1 MTYVKESLEIS
12 LQIIGDQTQIPKK
25 SQIIKNTQHPTY
37 EEGFT
42 FLIGEAWEECEAH
55 IEVLEASTGRITCQ
69 YSFPEG
75 CYKKIVKIKTPRNI
89 DIFYIFVGGT
99 FGTIK
104 LQLQDIAEQPIR
116 REIRPILD
124 EKPVQTI
131 TFSANLKFA

>member
-1 MTYVKESLEIS
+1 MYEI
-12 LQIIGDQTQIPKK
+12 
-25 SQIIKNTQHPTY
+25 
-37 EEGFT
+37 
-42 FLIGEAWEECEAH
+42 
-55 IEVLEASTGRITCQ
+55 
-69 YSFPEG
+69 
-75 CYKKIVKIKTPRNI
+75 KIVKIKTPRNI

-131 TFSANLKFA
+131 TFSANMKFA

>member
-1 MTYVKESLEIS
+1 MTYVKQSNETF
-12 LQIIGDQTQIPKK
+12 LQITGDPTEIPKK
-25 SQIIKNTQHPTY
+25 SQIIKNTQHPNY

-42 FLIGEAWEECEAH
+42 FLVGEAWEECEAH
-55 IEVLEASTGRITCQ
+55 IEVLEASTGKITCQ

-75 CYKKIVKIKTPRNI
+75 CHTSKPIRNI

>member
-1 MTYVKESLEIS
+1 M
-12 LQIIGDQTQIPKK
+12 
-25 SQIIKNTQHPTY
+25 
-37 EEGFT
+37 
-42 FLIGEAWEECEAH
+42 
-55 IEVLEASTGRITCQ
+55 
-69 YSFPEG
+69 
-75 CYKKIVKIKTPRNI
+75 VKIKTPRNI

-99 FGTIK
+99 FGTIQ

>member
-1 MTYVKESLEIS
+1 MTYVKRSIETFF
-12 LQIIGDQTQIPKK
+12 QIIGDPTQIPKK

-55 IEVLEASTGRITCQ
+55 IEVFEASTGRITCQ
-69 YSFPEG
+69 YSFAEG
-75 CYKKIVKIKTPRNI
+75 CYISKIKTPRNI